1 MWNDS
6 SKAWNL
12 KVKQNE
18 DLKHIETKH
27 PGSSGSTAPPLTGNS
42 ALLLL
47 GASEQIMFKIK
58 DNVGL

>member
-6 SKAWNL
+6 SKACNL

-18 DLKHIETKH
+18 DLEHIETKH
-27 PGSSGSTAPPLTGNS
+27 PCSSGSTAPPLTGHF
-42 ALLLL
+42 ALLL
-47 GASEQIMFKIK
+47 GASEHIMFKIE